1 MNTIINKTI
10 MVVAMV
16 VFRLVHKVRCQSF
29 LRRVEDFSYEVK
41 PLKGV
46 KNLPFFKKQIIVS
59 NDWEKS
65 IALKIGGIC
74 IKYSFD
80 KLVKYRDVRDTE
92 ITEPEFNENVA
103 IALARTTNQTHT
115 STNIIKLES
124 RKGNN
129 ERAIHKSSI

>member
-1 MNTIINKTI
+1 MDSNCC
-10 MVVAMV
+10 MGRQRSSFRPRARSCVA
-16 VFRLVHKVRCQSF
+16 LA
-29 LRRVEDFSYEVK
+29 FSR
-41 PLKGV
+41 
-46 KNLPFFKKQIIVS
+46 NLPFFKKQIIVS

-80 KLVKYRDVRDTE
+80 KLVKYLDVRDTE